1 MTRAHRS
8 GHTLVELAVVVA
20 LLSICALVAIRGTA
34 PIQQMNTG
42 FRERSAA
49 AQELLLAREYLRHDL
64 AAARSALPQLDGSLR
79 VLREA
84 AATVML
90 GNSGNKPDP
99 GVDYRLD
106 GERLV
111 REDRLTKEIAV
122 IAEGVGKFTVE
133 RIANSETR
141 ILLAAADGEGAPEH
155 SFTLVWTKS

>member
-1 MTRAHRS
+1 VTRARRS

-20 LLSICALVAIRGTA
+20 LLSICAMVAIRGTA
-34 PIQQMNTG
+34 PIQQLNMG

-49 AQELLLAREYLRHDL
+49 AQELLLAREYLRQDL
-64 AAARSALPQLDGSLR
+64 AAAQSALPQPDGSLR
-79 VLREA
+79 VLREP

-90 GNSGNKPDP
+90 GNKAKKPDP

-111 REDRLTKEIAV
+111 REDRLTQEIAV
-122 IAEGVGKFTVE
+122 VAEGVGKFAVE
-133 RIANSETR
+133 RIANRETR
-141 ILLAAADGEGAPEH
+141 ILLAAVEGDSAPDH